1 MMQTNPFGRTSEL
14 SLVLAP
20 GRMRHL
26 AFTAPFKVLHP
37 FHQDGFLQIMV
48 VKVSAGI
55 MAGDR
60 QSIAI
65 TLEPGTKA
73 EFLSQSYEKIHQMAE
88 GEAIREG
95 RVTVGHDA
103 TLFYAPLPVLPFA
116 DSAFR
121 SSFTIHLED
130 ETSRLFYSDIL
141 ACGRAA
147 RGERFAYRLY
157 RSRVRITSG
166 GTLLYADNFCFAPQ
180 EAGTDCEGF
189 TQYEGYTHLGNYVLC
204 HFPVCEEELRAHLQ
218 PMLDG
223 HDCQA
228 GLTRFGEDG
237 LCLKVLASGSEM
249 LVALQE
255 RIKAFLRGSCSS

>member
-1 MMQTNPFGRTSEL
+1 MTQRNPFGRTSEL

-20 GRMRHL
+20 GRIRHMS
-26 AFTAPFKVLHP
+26 FTAPFKVMHP

-48 VKVSAGI
+48 VKVSAGL

-65 TLEPGTKA
+65 DLEPGTKA
-73 EFLSQSYEKIHQMAE
+73 EFLSQSYEKIHQMME
-88 GEAIREG
+88 GEAIRKG
-95 RVTVGHDA
+95 RIAVGHDA

-121 SSFTIHLED
+121 SDFAIDLAD

-157 RSRVRITSG
+157 RSRVRIKSSG
-166 GTLLYADNFCFAPQ
+166 KLIYADNFRFAPQ
-180 EAGTDCEGF
+180 NDDADYEGF
-189 TQYEGYTHLGNYVLC
+189 TQYEGYTHLGNYVIC
-204 HFPVCEEELRAHLQ
+204 HFSVSEEELRGYLRAKLV
-218 PMLDG
+218 G

-228 GLTRFGEDG
+228 GLTRFGEG
-237 LCLKVLASGSEM
+237 NLCVKILATGSEL
-249 LVALQE
+249 LVAMQDYIKDFLKQ
-255 RIKAFLRGSCSS
+255 RID

>member
-1 MMQTNPFGRTSEL
+1 MTQTNSYGRVSEL

-20 GRMRHL
+20 GRIRHMS
-26 AFTAPFKVLHP
+26 FTAPFKVLHP
-37 FHQDGFLQIMV
+37 FRQDGFLQIMV
-48 VKVSAGI
+48 VKVSAGL

-65 TLEPGTKA
+65 TLEPGAKA
-73 EFLSQSYEKIHQMAE
+73 EFLSQSYEKIHQMEE

-95 RVTVGHDA
+95 KITVGPDA

-121 SSFTIHLED
+121 SDFIIDLAD
-130 ETSRLFYSDIL
+130 ETSRLFCSDIL
-141 ACGRAA
+141 ACGRAS

-157 RSRVRITSG
+157 RSRVRIKSG
-166 GTLLYADNFCFAPQ
+166 GNLIYADNFRFAPQ
-180 EAGTDCEGF
+180 EDDADCEGF

-204 HFPVCEEELRAHLQ
+204 HFSMSEEELRDNLRAKLA
-218 PMLDG
+218 G

-228 GLTRFGEDG
+228 GLTRFGNG
-237 LCLKVLASGSEM
+237 NLCVKILANGSEL
-249 LVALQE
+249 LVAMQE
-255 RIKAFLRGSCSS
+255 YIKGFLRQQID

>member
-1 MMQTNPFGRTSEL
+1 MIQTNPFGQTSEL

-20 GRMRHL
+20 GRIRHL
-26 AFTAPFKVLHP
+26 SFTAPFKVLHP

-48 VKVSAGI
+48 VKVSAGL

-60 QSIAI
+60 QAI
-65 TLEPGTKA
+65 DIVLEPGTKA
-73 EFLSQSYEKIHQMAE
+73 EFLSQSYEKIHQMEE
-88 GEAIREG
+88 GEAIRKG
-95 RVTVGHDA
+95 KVIVGPEA

-121 SSFTIHLED
+121 STFCINLAD

-166 GTLLYADNFCFAPQ
+166 GTILYADNFRFEPQ
-180 EAGTDCEGF
+180 THDMDYEGL
-189 TQYEGYTHLGNYVLC
+189 TQYEGYSHLGNYVLC
-204 HFPVCEEELRAHLQ
+204 HFSLTEDELRDRIMSGLAEC
-218 PMLDG
+218 
-223 HDCQA
+223 DCQA
-228 GLTRFGEDG
+228 GLTSFGKDNF
-237 LCLKVLASGSEM
+237 CLKILANDSEL
-249 LVALQE
+249 LVNVQE
-255 RIKAFLRGSCSS
+255 AVKDFLKRYRT

>member
-1 MMQTNPFGRTSEL
+1 MTQTNPFGKVSEL

-20 GRMRHL
+20 GKMRHL
-26 AFTAPFKVLHP
+26 SFTAPFKVLHP

-48 VKVSAGI
+48 VKVSAGL

-65 TLEPGTKA
+65 DLEPGTKA
-73 EFLSQSYEKIHQMAE
+73 EFLSQSYEKIHQMAG
-88 GEAIREG
+88 GEAVRVG
-95 RVTVGHDA
+95 WVTVGRDA

-121 SSFTIHLED
+121 SAFAIELAD

-141 ACGRAA
+141 ACGRTA

-157 RSRVRITSG
+157 RSRVHITSG
-166 GTLLYADNFCFAPQ
+166 GTLLYADNFRFAPQ
-180 EAGTDCEGF
+180 EDSADCEGF

-204 HFPVCEEELRAHLQ
+204 HFPVREEALRAHLQ
-218 PMLDG
+218 PVLDT

-228 GLTRFGEDG
+228 GLTRFGENG
-237 LCLKVLASGSEM
+237 LCLKVLANGSEM
-249 LVALQE
+249 LVALQA
-255 RIKAFLRGSCSS
+255 RIKDFLRRA

>member
-1 MMQTNPFGRTSEL
+1 MMQANPFGRTSEL

-20 GRMRHL
+20 GKMCHL
-26 AFTAPFKVLHP
+26 SFTAPFKVLHP

-48 VKVSAGI
+48 VKVSAGL

-65 TLEPGTKA
+65 TLEPGAKA

-95 RVTVGHDA
+95 VVTVGRDA

-121 SSFTIHLED
+121 SAFTIELAD

-157 RSRVRITSG
+157 RSRVRIKSG
-166 GTLLYADNFCFAPQ
+166 GNLIYADNFRFAPQ
-180 EAGTDCEGF
+180 EDDVDCEGF
-189 TQYEGYTHLGNYVLC
+189 TQYEGYTHLGNYLLC
-204 HFPVCEEELRAHLQ
+204 HFPVSEEALRDYLHATLAE
-218 PMLDG
+218 

-228 GLTRFGEDG
+228 GLTRFGEG
-237 LCLKVLASGSEM
+237 NLCVKILANGSEF
-249 LVALQE
+249 LLTVQEAL
-255 RIKAFLRGSCSS
+255 KDFLRHL